1 MADIQLPSRIA
12 LPFNVDVLVIHYFFF
27 TRFQTSSLVPVF
39 KPVGDSTASEV
50 GKNSATSDASEI
62 SGGSEVSEI
71 SGGSEV
77 SRTSAPSE
85 ISQKSAV
92 SPVIRKSDPVVS
104 TNQVDLNG
112 NLHHVFRRRREHLLE
127 GCRRLN
133 TSSDLPAAAWL
144 TFLVIEAPGPLKVC
158 VPTKVR

>member
-1 MADIQLPSRIA
+1 MPA
-12 LPFNVDVLVIHYFFF
+12 FN
-27 TRFQTSSLVPVF
+27 

-71 SGGSEV
+71 SGG
-77 SRTSAPSE
+77 SE